1 MNGASEGAGMG
12 GAFLR
17 HAKNCS
23 VLLHVVDASAE
34 NPHADFE
41 TVNRELAA
49 FDGKSNSNGNLLQD
63 KPQVVVL
70 SKYNMIPTERK
81 DNLVEEFQLKQ
92 KVDNPHVL
100 SATVSNVETLDRL
113 MKELYSFV

>member
-34 NPHADFE
+34 NPDADFE

-49 FDGKSNSNGNLLQD
+49 FDGKSNSNGNILQD
-63 KPQVVVL
+63 KPQAARGVVQMRH
-70 SKYNMIPTERK
+70 NTNRT
-81 DNLVEEFQLKQ
+81 Q
-92 KVDNPHVL
+92 
-100 SATVSNVETLDRL
+100 R
-113 MKELYSFV
+113 